1 MRSLRECCIL
11 LLFCLALGLL
21 CSEIPEITNLCDDTS
36 NDFVGSSSGPR
47 LEAVTIE
54 HQVVVS
60 NWGSPVADLAFQI
73 PAMISSVEPGIPSG
87 PELLRLLSIQ
97 RK

>member
-1 MRSLRECCIL
+1 MRSLRESCIL
-11 LLFCLALGLL
+11 LLFCLALVLVCG
-21 CSEIPEITNLCDDTS
+21 EIPEMTNLCDDTS

-60 NWGSPVADLAFQI
+60 NWGSPVADLAFQT
-73 PAMISSVEPGIPSG
+73 PAMISSVEPGIPLG